1 MFSAWPD
8 GGAMSSFKTLALTA
22 LFLATTFAQAEWKEF
37 TSPDG
42 NFRVVFPESPQKQMG
57 TERNLHQFSAT
68 VGAESYGLAY
78 ADYAP
83 STDWE
88 SAVNG
93 ERDSIVNSLG
103 GSVVDEKDTSVE
115 GFPGKWIRF
124 VGQNTN
130 GELAIYFVGHRLYSL
145 HAFAPKG
152 VPRPENFST
161 FLNSFRL
168 LSKPKE

>member
-1 MFSAWPD
+1 MTAS
-8 GGAMSSFKTLALTA
+8 KTLALAT
-22 LFLATTFAQAEWKEF
+22 LFLATTFVHAEWKEF
-37 TSPDG
+37 IFPDG
-42 NFRVVFPESPQKQMG
+42 NFRVVFPENPQKQIG

-68 VGAESYGLAY
+68 IGAESYGLAF
-78 ADYAP
+78 ADYSP

-103 GSVVDEKDTSVE
+103 GSVVDEKATSVE
-115 GFPGKWIRF
+115 GYPGKWIRF
-124 VGQNTN
+124 VGQNTS

-152 VPRPENFST
+152 APRPENFST

-168 LSKPKE
+168 LSKTKA